1 MSFLT
6 VVTGVGGGI
15 GWIRGATTLSPG
27 EACSAI
33 TTLSGSPTTYLANQ
47 CFRVTARAHSL
58 LDPRSPTVVYN
69 GTPGPSTVV
78 KSTDYFIN
86 WGTGEIVFYKPI
98 TPAPTIAI
106 DCGWISTATG
116 ADLRLLSHVNN
127 WQEGTTAAQIP
138 ADEYGTR
145 IVPSFAGKV
154 SGTFQ
159 FDYYSSSDIVDLGT
173 AQRLNGNYFVFALFE
188 DVVTNRM
195 RIIYC
200 NLGGFPITA
209 PGAGMVGGTLT
220 GGLQSDVTFRN
231 EALI

>member
-1 MSFLT
+1 MTFLT
-6 VVTGVGGGI
+6 VTTGVGGGI
-15 GWIRGATTLSPG
+15 GWIRGATTLATAEP
-27 EACSAI
+27 CSAI
-33 TTLSGSPTTYLANQ
+33 TVLSGSPTTYPANQ

-58 LDPRSPTVVYN
+58 LDPRSPTIVKN
-69 GTPGPSTVV
+69 ATVAA
-78 KSTDYFIN
+78 KTTDYFIN
-86 WGTGEIVFYKPI
+86 WGTGEIVFY
-98 TPAPTIAI
+98 TPLTGTPTITI

-116 ADLRLLSHVNN
+116 SDLRLLSHVNN

-159 FDYYSSSDIVDLGT
+159 FDYYSSSDIVDLGH
-173 AQRLNGNYFVFALFE
+173 AQRLNGNYFVFALYE

-195 RIIYC
+195 RIIYA

-209 PGAGMVGGTLT
+209 PGAGMIGGTLT
-220 GGLQSDVTFRN
+220 GGLMADVTFRN
-231 EALI
+231 EVLI